1 MPPYK
6 SLYDILGVDKSA
18 SSDEVRKAYRKKVL
32 QTHPDRLGLHLSA
45 ADRRAAE
52 TQFHL
57 IQNAFETLSDPHRR
71 KAYDAWGNKADPKVS
86 KEELTKR
93 RAERDA
99 WASRLAEGYERRRN
113 QAVPPIFIPTPRSP
127 NAQSSTSNSRPS
139 TYAPPETRNNQFPP
153 TPQAT
158 SSSEIRN
165 KPSPIVR
172 REATGPL
179 SDEEEDLIAEMLQ
192 EIRAQLPP
200 EYEERRR
207 KALQKKA
214 ERETAD
220 MSSRTV
226 PV

>member
-71 KAYDAWGNKADPKVS
+71 KAYDAWGNKADPQVS

-99 WASRLAEGYERRRN
+99 WASRLAEG
-113 QAVPPIFIPTPRSP
+113 SP